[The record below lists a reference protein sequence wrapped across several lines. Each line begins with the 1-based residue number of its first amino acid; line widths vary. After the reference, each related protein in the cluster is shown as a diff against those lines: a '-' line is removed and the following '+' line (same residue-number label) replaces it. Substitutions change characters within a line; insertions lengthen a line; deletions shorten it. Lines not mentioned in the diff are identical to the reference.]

1 MNRGLARNT
10 ISSAIAMAML
20 AGAAPVAAQGIEEI
34 VVTAQKRQESS
45 QDVPISITALGAD
58 TLEQRGLTNSG
69 DLIGAIP
76 GVGGFESP
84 GSRGTTGLTLRGVSG
99 GSPANLSVDPAVAI
113 YLVGVFVGKQLGSA
127 MDVAELE
134 RIEVLRGPQGTLY
147 GRNATGGAVNFIS
160 RKPLGELALRA
171 TAGVGNYD
179 YRHTKVNLDLPA
191 VGVTGEGL
199 GYLAVSGGYQL
210 RQRDGFQDN
219 LSHPGRDF
227 NDMDRE
233 AWRIALAW
241 KPTERLSID
250 YSYDHSEL
258 DEVNALE
265 QIVGFTSLDAG
276 GFYDR
281 VTAIQD
287 VLAGARY
294 WSTLPGSDP
303 RIAERWIPSLE
314 QSIDAYQQA
323 IAQGEGR
330 ADQGWADFTPVSRNE
345 VDGHAL
351 TLSWDLD
358 KITLKSITGYR
369 DMSTYVFGDLEDIDS
384 RLDGNGV
391 GAYHDLLHLTLGQLY
406 GGSGGYAYPLLDG
419 IWAAVDDIGA
429 FHSKQ
434 DTWSDYEQWSQELQL
449 IGSSD
454 ALEYVFGLYYF
465 DDDARYINPGVYAA
479 PLGGVPSQNYETRT
493 EALAAYGHAT
503 WRADGFDQRLALTL
517 GLRYTEEDK
526 DIDYRYTAYQTPFG
540 PVPAQAISRSESFDN
555 ISGNL
560 TVAWD
565 LTPDANIYLRY
576 ATGYRSGGFNG
587 EVFNNP
593 YAEET
598 IETVELGLKSDWWDR
613 RLRINGSLY
622 TYTWDDVQLSTIQ
635 LEDSTPTT
643 SILNAGE
650 AERWGAEVEV
660 TVNPI
665 ADLLIGLNYAY
676 INGDFEDYP
685 DVCGSA
691 EPQLCLQGE
700 RYAKRTSA
708 PGNQLNVYLDALLAR
723 TGAGN
728 LRAYLEANWQDEWY
742 PSALNAAV
750 IDGVPVIRD
759 TQVMDART
767 LINARLSLEEIPA
780 GDGTVTVSLWGRN
793 LGDDDHPVFSIN
805 FGELGPIT
813 EQYGAP
819 RTYGLDITY
828 EY

>member
-1 MNRGLARNT
+1 MTRRFASRT
-10 ISSAIAMAML
+10 L
-20 AGAAPVAAQGIEEI
+20 AGAVAIATLGGTASAVAQGIEEV

-45 QDVPISITALGAD
+45 QDVPISITALSAD

-113 YLVGVFVGKQLGSA
+113 YLDGVFVGKQLGSA

-134 RIEVLRGPQGTLY
+134 RVEVLRGPQGTLY
-147 GRNATGGAVNFIS
+147 GRNATGGAVNFIT
-160 RKPLGELALRA
+160 RKPLGEFALRA

-179 YRHTKVNLDLPA
+179 YRHTKLNLDLPS
-191 VGVTGEGL
+191 VGVSGEGL
-199 GYLAVSGGYQL
+199 GYFAVSGGYQL
-210 RQRDGFQDN
+210 RQRDGFQKN

-227 NDMDRE
+227 NDLDRE
-233 AWRIALAW
+233 AWRVAVTW
-241 KPTERLSID
+241 QPTERLAVD

-265 QIVGFTSLDAG
+265 QIVGFTTLDAG

-281 VTAIQD
+281 VTAMQD

-303 RIAERWIPSLE
+303 RIGERWIPSLKK
-314 QSIDAYQQA
+314 SIDAYQGA

-330 ADQGWADFTPVSRNE
+330 VKQGRADFTPISRND

-351 TLSWDLD
+351 TVAWDLD
-358 KITLKSITGYR
+358 NITLKSITGYR
-369 DMSTYVFGDLEDIDS
+369 DMSTFVFGDLEDIDS
-384 RLDGNGV
+384 RLDSNGI

-406 GGSGGYAYPLLDG
+406 GGSDGYAYPLLDG
-419 IWAAVDDIGA
+419 VWAAIDDIGA

-434 DTWSDYEQWSQELQL
+434 DTWSDYEQLSQELQL
-449 IGSSD
+449 IGSTD

-465 DDDARYINPGVYAA
+465 DDEARYVNPGVYAA
-479 PLGGVPSQNYETRT
+479 PLGGVPSQNYETSTR
-493 EALAAYGHAT
+493 ALAAYGQGT
-503 WRADGFDQRLALTL
+503 WRPSGFDQRLALTL

-526 DIDYRYTAYQTPFG
+526 DINYRYAGYQTPFG
-540 PVPAQAISRSESFDN
+540 PVPAQSVSREESFDN
-555 ISGNL
+555 VSGNL

-565 LTPDANIYLRY
+565 LTEDANIFLRY

-587 EVFNNP
+587 EVFDNP

-598 IETVELGLKSDWWDR
+598 IETLEVGLKSDWWDR

-622 TYTWDDVQLSTIQ
+622 TYTWDDLQLSST
-635 LEDSTPTT
+635 LVEDGTPTT

-650 AERWGAEVEV
+650 AERWGGELEV
-660 TVNPI
+660 TINPLE
-665 ADLLIGLNYAY
+665 DLLVGINYAY
-676 INGDFEDYP
+676 INGNFEDYP
-685 DVCGSA
+685 DVCGIG

-700 RYAKRTSA
+700 RYARRTSS
-708 PGNQLNVYLDALLAR
+708 PSNQLNIWADSVLAR
-723 TGAGN
+723 TGFGN
-728 LRAYLEANWQDEWY
+728 VRAYLEANWQDEWY
-742 PSALNAAV
+742 ASALNTAIV
-750 IDGVPVIRD
+750 DGLPLVRYQQP
-759 TQVMDART
+759 MDERT
-767 LINARLSLEEIPA
+767 IINARLSLEEIPLA
-780 GDGTVTVSLWGRN
+780 KGNLQLSLWGKN
-793 LGDDDHPVFSIN
+793 LSNDDHPVYSIN

-813 EQYGAP
+813 EQYAAP
-819 RTYGLDITY
+819 RTYGLDVRY